1 MAKKEEIKS
10 ELLKISGVGDTT
22 IEKLDAAGVS
32 TIMSL
37 AVSNPIEI
45 ATITGI
51 SESIARK
58 IIKEARE
65 SLSLGFEKAK
75 DFAKKRYKIKKIS
88 SGCSNFD
95 SILDGGFESVC
106 ITEVYGQFG
115 VGKSQLSHLLVVRA

>member
-58 IIKEARE
+58 IIPLE
-65 SLSLGFEKAK
+65 SLW
-75 DFAKKRYKIKKIS
+75 
-88 SGCSNFD
+88 
-95 SILDGGFESVC
+95 
-106 ITEVYGQFG
+106 
-115 VGKSQLSHLLVVRA
+115 